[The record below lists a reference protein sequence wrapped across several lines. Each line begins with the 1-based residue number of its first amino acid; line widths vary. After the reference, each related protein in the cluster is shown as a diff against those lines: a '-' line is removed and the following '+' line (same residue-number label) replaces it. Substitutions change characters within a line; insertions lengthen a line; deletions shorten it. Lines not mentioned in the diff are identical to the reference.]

1 LSNSFPTDLY
11 GKLCHAVLVIFYTH
25 KNKDIVNNN
34 PWSIHA
40 NMTILIKSVNLSMFV
55 LLSAKSLVN
64 VEFQVGT
71 QTWA

>member
-11 GKLCHAVLVIFYTH
+11 GKLCHTVSVIFYTH
-25 KNKDIVNNN
+25 KNKDIVNSN
-34 PWSIHA
+34 PWSTHA
-40 NMTILIKSVNLSMFV
+40 NMTILIKSVNLSMFA